1 MLASKDASLH
11 DERDAFKIDGTSSID
26 PALAY
31 LPQVLVATTL
41 VAVIPAALVWGLHA
55 DGIISGAWICLG
67 LAVVL
72 SLIASFAGSAYWMRR
87 RRSGDV
93 LFSDLLVWGWL
104 RRVYVERQIA
114 RVIPV
119 LGQLGSSEPGESA
132 EQRVR
137 LLKQLAIALDAK
149 DPYLIGHSRRV
160 ARHATGTAHRM
171 GLLGEQAIGVQTAA
185 AIHDV
190 GKLHTPPEILGKA
203 GRLTDAEVAIMRRH
217 ADEGAAM
224 VEGLGD
230 SGLTAIVRHH
240 HERFDG
246 TGYPSGL
253 KGAQIPLGARIIAV
267 ADTFDAIT
275 SDRPYR
281 PGLAHK
287 QALDVLAKEAGNQ
300 FDPVPVRAFTAY
312 YSGRRGSVLWSLAT
326 SPQNAFARMVR
337 SGMAASLTAMVVGA
351 VAVAAVPLGVAH
363 RHGRPPLVVA
373 VTGTTMG
380 VTGNIAR
387 ATKALVSNENSARVR
402 SSHGAVPRHG
412 GKGSIGTRAPQIP
425 SSSRTSV
432 SYSVPVIAAVSRS
445 IGTRSTR
452 TTNRVFVDFNV
463 ASAAPVSSS
472 PASQTPPPRITLPGT
487 PPPRTPPRGYTRSPR
502 PKPPSSTRPSS
513 TQPPRAQPKP
523 TPTNPAPPSTAPPK
537 TAPPSS
543 TPPATPPPATTPP
556 VTLPPTTT
564 PPSAPPTQP
573 EPPTPRNPPTTPPDN
588 SGSQGDQGNQGQD
601 DQGQGN
607 GGVPG
612 QGQGNR
618 SQGDQGQGN
627 GGVPGQGQ
635 GNQGNAT

>member
-1 MLASKDASLH
+1 MRATTDAGLH
-11 DERDAFKIDGTSSID
+11 DERDAFKMDGTSATH
-26 PALAY
+26 PAWSY
-31 LPQVLVATTL
+31 FPQVLVATTL

-87 RRSGDV
+87 GRSDDV

-104 RRVYVERQIA
+104 RRLYVERQIA
-114 RVIPV
+114 RVIPE

-149 DPYLIGHSRRV
+149 DPYLNGHSRRV
-160 ARHATGTAHRM
+160 ARYATGTAHGM
-171 GLLGEQAIGVQTAA
+171 GVLGEQAATVQTAA

-224 VEGLGD
+224 VAGLGN

-281 PGLAHK
+281 RGLAHK
-287 QALDVLAKEAGNQ
+287 QALDVLAEEAGNQ
-300 FDPVPVRAFTAY
+300 FDPVPVGAFIAY

-326 SPQNAFARMVR
+326 SPQNAFARTLR
-337 SGMAASLTAMVVGA
+337 SGVAAALTAMIVGA
-351 VAVAAVPLGVAH
+351 AAVAAVPLGVAR
-363 RHGRPPLVVA
+363 RHGRRPLVVA
-373 VTGTTMG
+373 VTGTTIG
-380 VTGNIAR
+380 VTGSIAG
-387 ATKALVSNENSARVR
+387 ATKTLVSHENSARLR
-402 SSHGAVPRHG
+402 PPHDAAHRHG
-412 GKGSIGTRAPQIP
+412 GRGSTRTPAPQTP
-425 SSSRTSV
+425 SRTSV

-452 TTNRVFVDFNV
+452 TTNVVFSGFKLG
-463 ASAAPVSSS
+463 SRAPVSSS
-472 PASQTPPPRITLPGT
+472 LASRI
-487 PPPRTPPRGYTRSPR
+487 PPPRTTFP
-502 PKPPSSTRPSS
+502 S
-513 TQPPRAQPKP
+513 TQPPGAPPGGQMRSPHPKPP
-523 TPTNPAPPSTAPPK
+523 TPTRPPSTQPPTAQPEPAPTNTTPPSTAPPK
-537 TAPPSS
+537 TAPPSG
-543 TPPATPPPATTPP
+543 TPPATTPP
-556 VTLPPTTT
+556 AMTPPGALPPTSAL
-564 PPSAPPTQP
+564 PPAPPAQP
-573 EPPTPRNPPTTPPDN
+573 EPPTPPIPPTTPPDN
-588 SGSQGDQGNQGQD
+588 SGNQGDQGNQG
-601 DQGQGN
+601 
-607 GGVPG
+607 
-612 QGQGNR
+612 
-618 SQGDQGQGN
+618 QGDQGQGN

>member
-1 MLASKDASLH
+1 MLATKDAHLH
-11 DERDAFKIDGTSSID
+11 DERDAFKIDGTSSTD
-26 PALAY
+26 SAFSY

-41 VAVIPAALVWGLHA
+41 AAVIPAALVWGLHA
-55 DGIISGAWICLG
+55 DGIISEAWICLG

-87 RRSGDV
+87 RRAGDV

-149 DPYLIGHSRRV
+149 DPYLNGHSRRV
-160 ARHATGTAHRM
+160 ARYATGTAHRM
-171 GLLGEQAIGVQTAA
+171 GLLGEQAVGVQTAA

-217 ADEGAAM
+217 ADDGAAM
-224 VEGLGD
+224 VAGLGD
-230 SGLTAIVRHH
+230 SGLEAIVRHH

-287 QALDVLAKEAGNQ
+287 QALDVLATEAGHQ
-300 FDPVPVRAFTAY
+300 FDPVPVRAFIAY

-326 SPQNAFARMVR
+326 SPQNAFARTLR
-337 SGMAASLTAMVVGA
+337 SGMAAALTAVTVGVAA
-351 VAVAAVPLGVAH
+351 VTAVPLGVAH
-363 RHGRPPLVVA
+363 RHGRRPLLVA
-373 VTGTTMG
+373 VTGTTAG
-380 VTGNIAR
+380 VTGSITR
-387 ATKALVSNENSARVR
+387 ATEALMSHENSARVGP
-402 SSHGAVPRHG
+402 SHGAVRRRG
-412 GKGSIGTRAPQIP
+412 GNGSIRTRAPQIP
-425 SSSRTSV
+425 RRTSS

-445 IGTRSTR
+445 IGTRSAS
-452 TTNRVFVDFNV
+452 TTNGVFSGFRL
-463 ASAAPVSSS
+463 ASRAPASSS
-472 PASQTPPPRITLPGT
+472 PASQTTPPLITVPSTPPPGT
-487 PPPRTPPRGYTRSPR
+487 PRRTHTTSPH
-502 PKPPSSTRPSS
+502 PKPPAS
-513 TQPPRAQPKP
+513 TQPPSTQPP
-523 TPTNPAPPSTAPPK
+523 STQPEPAPTNPTPPSTAPSQP
-537 TAPPSS
+537 APPSS
-543 TPPATPPPATTPP
+543 TPPATTPQPTTPA
-556 VTLPPTTT
+556 VTTPPTTT
-564 PPSAPPTQP
+564 PPSAPPSQP
-573 EPPTPRNPPTTPPDN
+573 EPPTPPIPPTAPPGN
-588 SGSQGDQGNQGQD
+588 SGNQGDQGTLG
-601 DQGQGN
+601 
-607 GGVPG
+607 
-612 QGQGNR
+612 
-618 SQGDQGQGN
+618 QGDQGQGN
-627 GGVPGQGQ
+627 GGVPGRGPGNQGQGDQGQGNGGLPGQGQ
-635 GNQGNAT
+635 GNQANAH